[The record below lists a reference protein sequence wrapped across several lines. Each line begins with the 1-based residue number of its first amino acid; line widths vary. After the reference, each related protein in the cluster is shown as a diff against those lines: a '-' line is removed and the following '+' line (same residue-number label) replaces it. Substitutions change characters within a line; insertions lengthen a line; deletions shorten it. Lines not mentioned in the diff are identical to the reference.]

1 MEIFITNIMNQFG
14 YWGMLFLIFI
24 ENIFP
29 PIPSEIILP
38 LGGFVTT
45 LEKSKVT
52 VFGLI
57 IFATLGSIFGA
68 FILYWIGTLLN
79 VNKLETWL
87 EKKWIKRLGFK
98 KNEVEKTVK
107 FFEKWEGVAVFFGR
121 CVPIVRSLIS
131 IPAGMVKMNLLKFTL
146 YTAFGSLIWNTLL
159 ISAGAFLGENWRNV
173 VTLVDEYKNIVL
185 IILSAVTII
194 LIWRYFKK
202 RNSTNK

>member
-38 LGGFVTT
+38 FGGFVTT
-45 LEKSKVT
+45 LEKSEVT

-146 YTAFGSLIWNTLL
+146 YTAFGSLVWNTLL

-185 IILSAVTII
+185 IILAAVVIFLMI
-194 LIWRYFKK
+194 RYLKKKFK
-202 RNSTNK
+202 

>member
-38 LGGFVTT
+38 FGGFVTT
-45 LEKSKVT
+45 LEKSEVSI
-52 VFGLI
+52 FGLI

-98 KNEVEKTVK
+98 KNEVEKT
-107 FFEKWEGVAVFFGR
+107 
-121 CVPIVRSLIS
+121 
-131 IPAGMVKMNLLKFTL
+131 
-146 YTAFGSLIWNTLL
+146 
-159 ISAGAFLGENWRNV
+159 
-173 VTLVDEYKNIVL
+173 
-185 IILSAVTII
+185 
-194 LIWRYFKK
+194 
-202 RNSTNK
+202 

>member
-1 MEIFITNIMNQFG
+1 MNQFG

-38 LGGFVTT
+38 FGGFVTT
-45 LEKSKVT
+45 LEKSEVT

-131 IPAGMVKMNLLKFTL
+131 IPAGMVKMNLPKFTL
-146 YTAFGSLIWNTLL
+146 YTAFGSLVWNTLL

-185 IILSAVTII
+185 IILSTVTII

-202 RNSTNK
+202 RNSYK

>member
-38 LGGFVTT
+38 FGGFVTT
-45 LEKSKVT
+45 LEKSEVT

-146 YTAFGSLIWNTLL
+146 YTAFGSLVWNTLL
-159 ISAGAFLGENWRNV
+159 ISAGTFLGENWRNV
-173 VTLVDEYKNIVL
+173 VTFVDEYKNIVL
-185 IILSAVTII
+185 IILSTVTII

-202 RNSTNK
+202 RNSDK

>member
-38 LGGFVTT
+38 FGGFVTT
-45 LEKSKVT
+45 LEKSEVT

-121 CVPIVRSLIS
+121 CVPIVRRLIS

-146 YTAFGSLIWNTLL
+146 YTAFGSLVWNTLL

-185 IILSAVTII
+185 IILSTVTII

-202 RNSTNK
+202 RNSDK

>member
-1 MEIFITNIMNQFG
+1 MNQFG

-38 LGGFVTT
+38 FGGFVTT
-45 LEKSKVT
+45 LEKSEVT

-146 YTAFGSLIWNTLL
+146 YTAFGSLVWNTLL

-185 IILSAVTII
+185 IILAAVVIFLMI
-194 LIWRYFKK
+194 RYLKKKFK
-202 RNSTNK
+202 

>member
-1 MEIFITNIMNQFG
+1 MNQFG

-38 LGGFVTT
+38 FGGFVTT
-45 LEKSKVT
+45 LEKSEVT

-146 YTAFGSLIWNTLL
+146 YTAFGSLVWNTLL

-185 IILSAVTII
+185 IILSTVTII

-202 RNSTNK
+202 RNSYK

>member
-38 LGGFVTT
+38 FGGFVTT
-45 LEKSKVT
+45 LEKSEVT

-146 YTAFGSLIWNTLL
+146 YTAFGSLVWNTLL

-185 IILSAVTII
+185 IILSTVTII

-202 RNSTNK
+202 RNPDK

>member
-38 LGGFVTT
+38 FGGFVTT
-45 LEKSKVT
+45 LEKSEVT

-146 YTAFGSLIWNTLL
+146 YTAFGSLVWNILL

-185 IILSAVTII
+185 IILSTVTII

-202 RNSTNK
+202 RNSYK

>member
-29 PIPSEIILP
+29 PIPSETILP
-38 LGGFVTT
+38 FGGFVTT
-45 LEKSKVT
+45 LEKSEVT

-146 YTAFGSLIWNTLL
+146 YTAFGSLVWNTLL

-185 IILSAVTII
+185 IILSTVTII

-202 RNSTNK
+202 RNSYK

>member
-1 MEIFITNIMNQFG
+1 MNQFG

>member
-1 MEIFITNIMNQFG
+1 MNQFG

-38 LGGFVTT
+38 FGGFVTT
-45 LEKSKVT
+45 LEKSEVSI
-52 VFGLI
+52 FGLI

-146 YTAFGSLIWNTLL
+146 YTAFGSLVWNTLL

-185 IILSAVTII
+185 IILAAVVIFLII
-194 LIWRYFKK
+194 RYLKKKFK
-202 RNSTNK
+202 

>member
-1 MEIFITNIMNQFG
+1 MNQFG

-38 LGGFVTT
+38 FGGFVTT
-45 LEKSKVT
+45 LEKSEVT

-107 FFEKWEGVAVFFGR
+107 FFEKWKGVAVFFGR

-146 YTAFGSLIWNTLL
+146 YTAFGSLVWNTLL

-173 VTLVDEYKNIVL
+173 VTFVDEYKNIVL
-185 IILSAVTII
+185 IILSTVTII

-202 RNSTNK
+202 RNSDK

>member
-1 MEIFITNIMNQFG
+1 MNQFG

-38 LGGFVTT
+38 FGGFVTT
-45 LEKSKVT
+45 LEKSEVT

-146 YTAFGSLIWNTLL
+146 YTAFGSLVWNTLL

-185 IILSAVTII
+185 IILSTVTII

-202 RNSTNK
+202 RNSDK

>member
-1 MEIFITNIMNQFG
+1 MNQFG

-38 LGGFVTT
+38 FGGFVTT
-45 LEKSKVT
+45 LEKSEVT

-57 IFATLGSIFGA
+57 IFATIGSIFGA

-146 YTAFGSLIWNTLL
+146 YTAFGSLVWNTLL

-185 IILSAVTII
+185 IILSTVTII

-202 RNSTNK
+202 RNSDK

>member
-38 LGGFVTT
+38 FGGFVTT
-45 LEKSKVT
+45 LEKSEVT

-107 FFEKWEGVAVFFGR
+107 FFEKWKGVAVFFGR

-146 YTAFGSLIWNTLL
+146 YTAFGSLVWNTLL

-185 IILSAVTII
+185 IILSTVTII

-202 RNSTNK
+202 RNSYK

>member
-38 LGGFVTT
+38 FGGFVTT
-45 LEKSKVT
+45 LEKSEVT

-146 YTAFGSLIWNTLL
+146 YTAFGSLVWNTLL

-185 IILSAVTII
+185 IILSTVTII

-202 RNSTNK
+202 RNSNK

>member
-1 MEIFITNIMNQFG
+1 MNQFG

-38 LGGFVTT
+38 FGGFVTT
-45 LEKSKVT
+45 LEKSEVA

-146 YTAFGSLIWNTLL
+146 YTAFGSLVWNTLL

-185 IILSAVTII
+185 IILSTVTII

-202 RNSTNK
+202 RNSDK

>member
-1 MEIFITNIMNQFG
+1 MNQFG

-38 LGGFVTT
+38 FGGFVTT
-45 LEKSKVT
+45 LEKSEVT

-146 YTAFGSLIWNTLL
+146 YTAFGSLVWNTLL

-185 IILSAVTII
+185 IILSTVTII

-202 RNSTNK
+202 RNSNK

>member
-1 MEIFITNIMNQFG
+1 MEIFITNTMNQFG

-38 LGGFVTT
+38 FGGFVTT
-45 LEKSKVT
+45 LEKSEVSI
-52 VFGLI
+52 FGLI

-146 YTAFGSLIWNTLL
+146 YTAFGSLVWNTLL

-185 IILSAVTII
+185 IILAAVVIFLMI
-194 LIWRYFKK
+194 RYLKKKFK
-202 RNSTNK
+202 

>member
-38 LGGFVTT
+38 FGGFVTT
-45 LEKSKVT
+45 LEKSEVT

-146 YTAFGSLIWNTLL
+146 YTAFGSLVWNTLL

-185 IILSAVTII
+185 IILSTVTII

-202 RNSTNK
+202 RNSDK

>member
-38 LGGFVTT
+38 FGGFVTT
-45 LEKSKVT
+45 LEKSEVA

-146 YTAFGSLIWNTLL
+146 YTAFGSLVWNTLL

-185 IILSAVTII
+185 IILSTVTII

-202 RNSTNK
+202 RNSDK

>member
-38 LGGFVTT
+38 FGGFVTT
-45 LEKSKVT
+45 LEKSEVSI
-52 VFGLI
+52 FGLI

-146 YTAFGSLIWNTLL
+146 YTAFGSLVWNTLL

-185 IILSAVTII
+185 IILAAVVIFLMI
-194 LIWRYFKK
+194 RYLKKKFK
-202 RNSTNK
+202 

>member
-38 LGGFVTT
+38 FGGFVTT
-45 LEKSKVT
+45 LEKSEVT

-146 YTAFGSLIWNTLL
+146 YTAFGSLVWNTLL

-185 IILSAVTII
+185 IILSTVTII

-202 RNSTNK
+202 RNSYK